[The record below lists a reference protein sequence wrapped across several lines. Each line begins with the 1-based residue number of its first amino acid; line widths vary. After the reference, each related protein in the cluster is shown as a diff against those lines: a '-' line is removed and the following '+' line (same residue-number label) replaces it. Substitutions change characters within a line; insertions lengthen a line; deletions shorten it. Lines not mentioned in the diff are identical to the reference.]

1 MMTGLYKN
9 IASFVKE
16 KSLTFLY
23 RAPKIFLK
31 ELNMM
36 AISNSYKN
44 IFNISNQD
52 SNKLA
57 KFTLG
62 YAYAYQLL
70 GDILFTSGDYSL
82 SKENIQKFDEI
93 IYERVYSIIYSELTI
108 KEK

>member
-1 MMTGLYKN
+1 MTGFYKN
-9 IASFVKE
+9 VVSFVKE

-93 IYERVYSIIYSELTI
+93 IYERAYSIIYSELTI